1 MTPQISHLKAREI
14 IHLHD
19 RAIQN
24 YGGLAGIASPG
35 KIEAIIARVINHSL
49 YEGVDDLHSLAA
61 MYCIAIARGHAFVDG
76 NKRTALNAS
85 VLFFLRNGI
94 RLHSVRGLDDIIV
107 KVATGE
113 LGWTELTEVF
123 RTMPQD
129 SISMCGNA

>member
-19 RAIQN
+19 RAIQK

-35 KIEAIIARVINHSL
+35 KIEALIARVKNHSL
-49 YEGVDDLHSLAA
+49 YEGLEDLHSLAA

-85 VLFFLRNGI
+85 VLFLLRNGI
-94 RLHSVRGLDDIIV
+94 RLHSVRGLDDIVV

-123 RTMPQD
+123 RTLPQD
-129 SISMCGNA
+129 SISVCGNA